1 MRIDTEQLPQRLK
14 RGLAPLYVVFGDE
27 LLLALEAAD
36 RVRAAAAAAGFE
48 ERKLLFADAAFD
60 WSELRDA
67 GRSLSLFASKRVI
80 DLRIPGGKPGKD
92 GGEALAEYAAAL
104 PEDTL
109 TLVSLPA
116 LDWQQMKS
124 RWFTALEGAGLAV
137 HAQAVTRDRLPHWIA
152 GRFAQQNQNASDET
166 LAFIADRVEG
176 NLMAAHQEVQKLALL
191 LPPGEVPFDAVRDAV
206 LDVAR
211 FDVFEL
217 GGTILRGDRLHFAR
231 VLNGLRG
238 EGVAPPLV
246 LWAIVEEAR
255 AMARVKGLL
264 DQRMALAQAMRDARV
279 WGARQQSMPAALKRL
294 SRAQLLGALS
304 RAAEID
310 RMIKG
315 LARGDAWDALLGLGL
330 SLIPAVSAH
339 ERQAI
344 DGRIPRKA

>member
-1 MRIDTEQLPQRLK
+1 MRIDTEQLAQNLK

-36 RVRAAAAAAGFE
+36 RIRAAAAAAGFE
-48 ERKLLFADAAFD
+48 ERKLLFVDAAFD

-92 GGEALAEYAAAL
+92 GGEALAAYAAAL

-109 TLVSLPA
+109 TLISLPV
-116 LDWQQMKS
+116 LDRQQMKS
-124 RWFTALEGAGLAV
+124 RWFEALEAAGVAV
-137 HAQAVTRDRLPHWIA
+137 NAQAVTRDRLPQWIA
-152 GRFAQQNQNASDET
+152 GRLSQQGQNASDET
-166 LAFIADRVEG
+166 LTFIADRVEG

-191 LPPGEVPFDAVRDAV
+191 FPSGDVPFEAVKNAV

-217 GGTILRGDRLHFAR
+217 GGTILRGDRLQFAR

-246 LWAIVEEAR
+246 LWAIAEEAR
-255 AMARVKGLL
+255 IMARVKGLL
-264 DQRMALAQAMRDARV
+264 GRRMAIGQAMRESRV
-279 WGARQQSMPAALKRL
+279 WGARQQLMPEALKRL

-304 RAAEID
+304 RAAEVD

-315 LARGDAWDALLGLGL
+315 LAKGDAWDALLWLGL
-330 SLIPAVSAH
+330 SLMPATAGG
-339 ERQAI
+339 EARAI
-344 DGRIPRKA
+344 GGRIPRNA